1 MSLFGNLRS
10 LPLEELLQLLAQKE
24 GALEIWNV
32 RGVPATTLYLKP
44 GRLRSLDQGGKPL
57 DPLDAKAAL
66 QALLLAR
73 EGSFEFRP
81 GARPPYAFR
90 LNWPLER
97 LLLGLITFSDEL
109 AHLRPHLPPP
119 WAVFRVEGPAPGP
132 GGLEGQA
139 FWEKALPHL
148 RQGTTPEALA
158 RLLGM
163 PLDLV
168 RYRLYQLERRGLV
181 RRTGQVKGLGRFGGV
196 GS

>member
-97 LLLGLITFSDEL
+97 LLLGLIAFSDEL
-109 AHLRPHLPPP
+109 AHLRPPPSSSL
-119 WAVFRVEGPAPGP
+119 
-132 GGLEGQA
+132 GGLPRGEASPGARDLGEGA
-139 FWEKALPHL
+139 GLLGKGPPRL
-148 RQGTTPEALA
+148 RQGPPPRPWPGFWGCPWTWCA
-158 RLLGM
+158 
-163 PLDLV
+163 
-168 RYRLYQLERRGLV
+168 
-181 RRTGQVKGLGRFGGV
+181 TGFTSWSGGAWCGAPGR
-196 GS
+196 